1 MALATIDEN
10 TAGRLIHHSNR
21 GCQHCSDA
29 YVSELK
35 RHGIGISM
43 TQSGDPLENAVAERA
58 NGILKTE
65 WPYKMSIATR
75 EECRSELERIIG
87 FYNTERP
94 HMSIGMQ
101 TPEVA
106 HTQSGT
112 QRRCWKTEDSR

>member
-1 MALATIDEN
+1 MPVRT
-10 TAGRLIHHSNR
+10 G
-21 GCQHCSDA
+21 
-29 YVSELK
+29 SEWL
-35 RHGIGISM
+35 
-43 TQSGDPLENAVAERA
+43 
-58 NGILKTE
+58 
-65 WPYKMSIATR
+65 YKMSIATR